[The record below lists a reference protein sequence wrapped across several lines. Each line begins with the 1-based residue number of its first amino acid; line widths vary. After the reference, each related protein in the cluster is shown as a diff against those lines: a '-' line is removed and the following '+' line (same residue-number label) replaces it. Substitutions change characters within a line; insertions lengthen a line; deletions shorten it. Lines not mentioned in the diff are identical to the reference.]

1 MNTATLTAPASGEAA
16 SSSSSAPPPPSST
29 WTPNAQMEDMPKI
42 RKPNAQWDPTAA
54 KIFNDICVEQV
65 LANNRPQG
73 CLNIKGYTNLVTK
86 FNEQTGRNYTRVQMK
101 NRWDALKSEFT
112 TWKTLLLSA
121 SGLGRDPRTGSI
133 AASNEWWEEKIQA
146 MPQAKKFRLAP
157 LENEEDLEI
166 MFSGA
171 SCTNVYAMAPGANEE
186 FNGNDNDVEEVLP
199 SPGEKP
205 SRKRGAAQNSP
216 IKKTKKNFRD
226 LQFKRF
232 VDSFVE
238 KASSSKSSATSSHN
252 DYVRQE
258 IAEMLESVIEAGAG
272 EGSDEHFYATQLLI
286 KKEYRDV
293 FVTLKTAE
301 GKLAWLKRTWE
312 ERKNR

>member
-1 MNTATLTAPASGEAA
+1 
-16 SSSSSAPPPPSST
+16 
-29 WTPNAQMEDMPKI
+29 
-42 RKPNAQWDPTAA
+42 
-54 KIFNDICVEQV
+54 
-65 LANNRPQG
+65 
-73 CLNIKGYTNLVTK
+73 
-86 FNEQTGRNYTRVQMK
+86 
-101 NRWDALKSEFT
+101 
-112 TWKTLLLSA
+112 
-121 SGLGRDPRTGSI
+121 
-133 AASNEWWEEKIQA
+133 